1 MQDNLDRLLTHV
13 HGVWRYRWY
22 ILLTAWIAALAG
34 WGAVAMIPDRYES
47 AAHVYV
53 DSESVLKPVL
63 KGIALESIGLEE
75 RLGLMS
81 KELLSRPVLEKVFR
95 SVDLDLK
102 ARNNVEREKML
113 VKLQESIE
121 ISATRTHRTN
131 RAEPPNLYIITAREE
146 TPELAYQI
154 VQALLTIFVEDTLGG
169 SRQDKGVAQ
178 RFIEQQITEYEARL
192 VAAEN
197 RLREF
202 KRQNV
207 GLLPEQ
213 GTTYYQRLQT
223 ARTSLDEIE
232 LQLREQQYRRDEMV
246 RQLEGVNPEQR
257 ATTPTGT
264 PILSPLEERITEM
277 ERRLDDLRLKYT
289 DSHPEVV
296 AARDMVDALK
306 RQLDESRSQP
316 TTGGAAL
323 STQNPMYQQLRLALG
338 EAEANLAAIRVRR
351 QEYERR
357 VKDLQQQIETLP
369 KVEAELVAL
378 NRDYDINK
386 QNYDALIARREA
398 ASMSDQ
404 AEKTGEQAKFRIIDP
419 PRVPI
424 APSAP
429 NRPLFSSAVLL
440 AALGAG
446 IALAFF
452 LSQIRPAF
460 YSGRSLAQA
469 MALPLFGN
477 ISMLSLPGTQRMRYM
492 TYLLWLGSLGLLLI
506 VYAGVLY
513 LNIKGIHMTDLA
525 TNLGGEP

>member
-1 MQDNLDRLLTHV
+1 MQDNLDKLMTHV
-13 HGVWRYRWY
+13 HGIWRYRWY
-22 ILLTAWIAALAG
+22 ILLAAWLVALTG
-34 WGAVAMIPDRYES
+34 WGVVALLPDRYES
-47 AAHVYV
+47 SAHVYV
-53 DSESVLKPVL
+53 DSESILKPVL
-63 KGIALESIGLEE
+63 RGIALDSIGLEE

-102 ARNNVEREKML
+102 ARNNLEREELL
-113 VKLQESIE
+113 VELQKSIV
-121 ISATRTHRTN
+121 ISATRTHRSN

-146 TPELAYQI
+146 SPDLAYRI

-178 RFIEQQITEYEARL
+178 RFIEQQIAEYEARL

-213 GTTYYQRLQT
+213 GTTYYQRLQA

-232 LQLREQQYRRDEMV
+232 LQLREQQYRRDEMA
-246 RQLEGVNPEQR
+246 RQMEGVNPEQR
-257 ATTPTGT
+257 ATTPTGA
-264 PILSPLEERITEM
+264 PIRSPLEERITEM
-277 ERRLDDLRLKYT
+277 ERRQDDLRLKYT

-296 AARDMVDALK
+296 AARDMLDTLR

-316 TTGGAAL
+316 SGTDAAL
-323 STQNPMYQQLRLALG
+323 STQSPMYQQLRLSLG
-338 EAEANLAAIRVRR
+338 EAEANIAAIRVRR
-351 QEYERR
+351 EEYGRR
-357 VKDLQQQIETLP
+357 VNELQQQIETLP

-404 AEKTGEQAKFRIIDP
+404 AEQTGEQAKFRVIDP
-419 PRVPI
+419 PRVPL

-446 IALAFF
+446 IGLAFF
-452 LSQIRPAF
+452 LAQIRPAF
-460 YSGRSLAQA
+460 YSGRALSQA
-469 MALPLFGN
+469 MELPVFGS
-477 ISMLSLPGTQRMRYM
+477 ISMLSLAGTMRLRYTAYVM
-492 TYLLWLGSLGLLLI
+492 WLCGMGILLLA
-506 VYAGVLY
+506 YGAVLY
-513 LNIKGIHMTDLA
+513 LNIKGIHLA
-525 TNLGGEP
+525 DMANNLRGDV